1 VAASPEKPGG
11 PDSKPVDQ
19 ETVRRALGQ
28 IASLSALPAVWI
40 GYEPQEIA
48 DDLAGVLMRVV
59 KLDLIYLRLTGS
71 QSVIEASR
79 TRQNAAGLE
88 AVRAAVAKHL
98 RSDVGATPSM
108 VAFFE
113 REPPLRTIV
122 LRSSTHFLV
131 AASALAD
138 FPTDVDRLLLTMSLN
153 QAVTALAGRRVVEVM
168 EENRFLRTEIED
180 LIHMGSIVG
189 PSAAMR
195 AVLSDVDRVAPT
207 DATVLIT
214 GETGTGKEL
223 IAREIHQRS
232 GRANGPLIPV
242 HAAGLPSSLIASE
255 LFGHERGAFTGAL
268 QQRLGRFELASKGT
282 IFLDEIGELP
292 LDMQVALLRVLQEHT
307 FERVGGTRTL
317 RTDARVIAATNRD
330 LTNMIAAGTFRND
343 LYYRLNVFPIHAP
356 PLRERMDDVL
366 PLAEHF
372 REQYSKQ
379 LGKKIVR
386 ISPASRSRLMAY
398 QWPGNIR
405 ELQNVIER
413 AVILARSDELVIG
426 QALFPR
432 LPVDSDR
439 GSLPQRVHELEKE
452 TMERALYVSKGRVG
466 GPLGAAATLGI
477 PPTTFKSKMRKLGIQ
492 AARYKIS
499 R

>member
-1 VAASPEKPGG
+1 VAAGPEKPGN
-11 PDSKPVDQ
+11 PDSKPVDP

-28 IASLSALPAVWI
+28 VASLSALPAVWI

-48 DDLAGVLMRVV
+48 NDLVDVLMRAVN
-59 KLDLIYLRLTGS
+59 LDLIYLRLTDS
-71 QSVIEASR
+71 RSVIEASR

-88 AVRAAVAKHL
+88 AVRTAIAKLL
-98 RSDVGATPSM
+98 RSDVGATLSI
-108 VAFFE
+108 ADSFE
-113 REPPLRTIV
+113 RAPLRTIV
-122 LRSSTHFLV
+122 LRSGGDLLV

-138 FPTDVDRLLLTMSLN
+138 FPTDLDRLLLTVSLN
-153 QAVTALAGRRVVEVM
+153 QVVTALAGRRVDEVM
-168 EENRFLRTEIED
+168 EENRFLRTEIDD

-189 PSAAMR
+189 VSAAMR
-195 AVLSDVDRVAPT
+195 SVLSDVDRVAPT
-207 DATVLIT
+207 EATVLIT

-242 HAAGLPSSLIASE
+242 HAAGLASNLIASE
-255 LFGHERGAFTGAL
+255 LFGHERGAFTGAVE
-268 QQRLGRFELASKGT
+268 QRLGRFELASKGT
-282 IFLDEIGELP
+282 LFLDEIGELP
-292 LDMQVALLRVLQEHT
+292 PDMQVALLRVLQEHT

-317 RTDARVIAATNRD
+317 RSDARVIAATNRD
-330 LTNMIAAGTFRND
+330 LMSMIATGTFRED

-356 PLRERMDDVL
+356 PLRDRTEDIL

-372 REQYSKQ
+372 LRQYSKQ
-379 LGKKIVR
+379 LGKEVVP
-386 ISPASRSRLMAY
+386 ISPSSRSRLMGY
-398 QWPGNIR
+398 RWPGNVR

-432 LPVDSDR
+432 QLVDSAR
-439 GSLPQRVHELEKE
+439 GTLPQRVHELEKE
-452 TMERALYVSKGRVG
+452 AMERALSASKGRVG
-466 GPLGAAATLGI
+466 GRLGAAATLGM

-492 AARYKIS
+492 AARFKIS
-499 R
+499 G